1 MHLIADGDRDRASEA
16 LRGHYQRGRLSLD
29 ELAERL
35 DVALSARTSRELRTA
50 FRGLPSPW
58 SPSELASTFEGATR
72 AASRVLLFLA
82 LAGVW
87 SMASLFLLVAFVVVL
102 AAGASAAAQVA
113 VPVLWIAVSY
123 LAWRAWKRPSHARA
137 RG

>member
-1 MHLIADGDRDRASEA
+1 MHLIADGDRDRASDA
-16 LRGHYQRGRLSLD
+16 LRGHYQRGRLTVD

-35 DVALSARTSRELRTA
+35 EVALSARTSRELRAA

-58 SPSELASTFEGATR
+58 SPGELASTFEGAAR
-72 AASRVLLFLA
+72 AASRALLFLA

-102 AAGASAAAQVA
+102 AAGASATAQVV
-113 VPVLWIAVSY
+113 VPLLWIAVTY
-123 LAWRAWKRPSHARA
+123 LVWRVWRRPVGART

>member
-1 MHLIADGDRDRASEA
+1 MHLIADGDRDRASDA
-16 LRGHYQRGRLSLD
+16 LRGHYQRGRLTVD

-35 DVALSARTSRELRTA
+35 EVALSARTSRELRAA

-58 SPSELASTFEGATR
+58 SPGELASTLEGAAR
-72 AASRVLLFLA
+72 AASRALLLLA

-102 AAGASAAAQVA
+102 AAGASAAAEVA
-113 VPVLWIAVSY
+113 VPILWIAVSY
-123 LAWRAWKRPSHARA
+123 LVWRAWKRPSHART

>member
-58 SPSELASTFEGATR
+58 SPGELASTFEGATR
-72 AASRVLLFLA
+72 AASRILLFLA

-87 SMASLFLLVAFVVVL
+87 SMASLFLLDAFVVVL

-123 LAWRAWKRPSHARA
+123 LAWRAWKRPSHART

>member
-29 ELAERL
+29 EFAERL
-35 DVALSARTSRELRTA
+35 EVALSARTSRELRTA
-50 FRGLPSPW
+50 FRDLPSPW
-58 SPSELASTFEGATR
+58 SPGELASTFEGATR

-102 AAGASAAAQVA
+102 AAGASAAAQIA

-123 LAWRAWKRPSHARA
+123 LAWRAWKRPSHART

>member
-1 MHLIADGDRDRASEA
+1 MHLIADGDRDRASDA
-16 LRGHYQRGRLSLD
+16 LRGHYQRGRLTVD

-35 DVALSARTSRELRTA
+35 EVALSARTSRELRAA

-58 SPSELASTFEGATR
+58 SPGELASTFEGATR

-87 SMASLFLLVAFVVVL
+87 SMASLFLLFAFVVVL

-123 LAWRAWKRPSHARA
+123 LAWRAWKRPVGART

>member
-58 SPSELASTFEGATR
+58 SPGELASTFEGATR

-87 SMASLFLLVAFVVVL
+87 SMTSLFLLVAFVIVL

-123 LAWRAWKRPSHARA
+123 LVWRAWKRPSHARA

>member
-16 LRGHYQRGRLSLD
+16 LRGHYQRGRLSVD

-58 SPSELASTFEGATR
+58 SPGELASTFEGATR

-113 VPVLWIAVSY
+113 VPALWIAVSY
-123 LAWRAWKRPSHARA
+123 LAWRAWKRPSDART

>member
-35 DVALSARTSRELRTA
+35 DVALSPRTSRELRTA
-50 FRGLPSPW
+50 VRGLPSPW
-58 SPSELASTFEGATR
+58 SPGELASTFEGATR
-72 AASRVLLFLA
+72 AASRILLFLA

-123 LAWRAWKRPSHARA
+123 LAWRAWKRPSHART